1 MKKTIFLFLCVLS
14 SYYMMALE
22 VPFYGRYIDVDS
34 EYVFGLIFSEDG
46 STILLTYFNR
56 NNELSNCKYKVIDAY
71 YRDYNATARLTIVAT
86 CITEDCKFGDI
97 NIIGR
102 VGGPSV
108 TRGRYNTLKGLTLE
122 NNRGSY
128 SLQGYGSDVK
138 KISFEK
144 QSKNKQIYW

>member
-56 NNELSNCKYKVIDAY
+56 NNELSNCK
-71 YRDYNATARLTIVAT
+71 
-86 CITEDCKFGDI
+86 
-97 NIIGR
+97 
-102 VGGPSV
+102 
-108 TRGRYNTLKGLTLE
+108 
-122 NNRGSY
+122 
-128 SLQGYGSDVK
+128 
-138 KISFEK
+138 
-144 QSKNKQIYW
+144 